1 MSSLFNKFAF
11 DDDYDKGTKDDIQM
25 KNQIDIDCEDD
36 DENEGTLEL
45 IYENDN
51 LTKTRTSTR
60 STKQKPVKPDFNIN
74 ESSQSTSGQ

>member
-1 MSSLFNKFAF
+1 MKRRSTETMSSLFNKFAF

-45 IYENDN
+45 IYENDSN
-51 LTKTRTSTR
+51 KSDY
-60 STKQKPVKPDFNIN
+60 SNNDA
-74 ESSQSTSGQ
+74 SQ